1 VQSALFR
8 FIARRTLR
16 AMLLVLAAASAA
28 MVLVHLAP
36 GGPFAGFDVDP
47 VVAAAERE
55 RLGLDRPFVQQYFAW
70 LLRVAAGDF
79 GDSIRFHRPVGA
91 LLAERV
97 GNTLLLGAAALA
109 IAIGVGL
116 PAGVLTGS
124 APRSPVSRP
133 LRAASL
139 LLIATP
145 PLVTALVLLVVA
157 ARTGWLP
164 AGGYGGASAAGSLQ
178 QLGDI
183 LRHLPMPALALG
195 LPIAAALERL
205 QSRAIR
211 EALGDPSV
219 AAARARG
226 VSVRRATWVH
236 AFRLSAP
243 PVLGVLGI
251 VIGTVLSGSFIVEI
265 VMSWPG
271 LGRLMYDALLARDMY
286 LAAGCASAAALFLA
300 IGILAADIAL
310 AVLDPRTAA
319 AA

>member
-1 VQSALFR
+1 
-8 FIARRTLR
+8 
-16 AMLLVLAAASAA
+16 
-28 MVLVHLAP
+28 
-36 GGPFAGFDVDP
+36 
-47 VVAAAERE
+47 
-55 RLGLDRPFVQQYFAW
+55 
-70 LLRVAAGDF
+70 
-79 GDSIRFHRPVGA
+79 
-91 LLAERV
+91 
-97 GNTLLLGAAALA
+97 
-109 IAIGVGL
+109 
-116 PAGVLTGS
+116 
-124 APRSPVSRP
+124 
-133 LRAASL
+133 
-139 LLIATP
+139 
-145 PLVTALVLLVVA
+145 
-157 ARTGWLP
+157 
-164 AGGYGGASAAGSLQ
+164 
-178 QLGDI
+178 
-183 LRHLPMPALALG
+183 MPALALG

-226 VSVRRATWVH
+226 VSRRRATWVH

-251 VIGTVLSGSFIVEI
+251 VVGTVLSGSFIVEI